1 MAGASALQAWKWA
14 LPALVFVITGLV
26 RRRDGR
32 RRAGRAGLAAISPEK
47 ILDYAVD

>member
-14 LPALVFVITGLV
+14 LQ
-26 RRRDGR
+26 RDGR